1 MCLPI
6 PCLDPC
12 LYHSCCCRHRRHSIR
27 DMADQAIQPHGG
39 DHSPEDPARLRAAPG
54 GHRFVPREPAEAAV
68 AGLVEHHLSET
79 VTVRNGALED
89 KPMKHTMF
97 EHVWAADP
105 EHDLQ
110 LKQLLASALLAVE
123 EGEATAAALQADNDR
138 LKGEAHITAIELQL
152 LRMRARA
159 DVPSLDEVKFGRAIR
174 AAQARAHYRRGFTVP
189 TD

>member
-6 PCLDPC
+6 PCLDPG

-27 DMADQAIQPHGG
+27 DMADQGMQPHGG

-54 GHRFVPREPAEAAV
+54 GRRLVPPEPAPPGV
-68 AGLVEHHLSET
+68 PGLVEHHLSET

-138 LKGEAHITAIELQL
+138 LKGEARITAIELQL
-152 LRMRARA
+152 LRQRARA
-159 DVPSLDEVKFGRAIR
+159 DVESHDEVKFGRAIR
-174 AAQARAHYRRGFTVP
+174 MRAQLRRRRRT
-189 TD
+189 